1 MLCGVSRGYIQL
13 MGAPLAQSGELDL
26 AEFSSALLAMA
37 AGEWQTVLDPASGK
51 TYYYHKTT

>member
-1 MLCGVSRGYIQL
+1 